1 MESPTPL
8 DLIKSIHKQGPT
20 LQKNPE
26 PGELAKGDVPG
37 HEFHGNQYTGGG
49 GGKDSDSSKA
59 TGYGKPNATISRTTS
74 ATDANG
80 KSAGFRGVIVTTDN
94 KGMADSAKYKGE
106 QYYRTGKNGPSL
118 GRHPTSAPKG
128 TEMAEMATEGDKR
141 IWVSHTGSHVHED

>member
-20 LQKNPE
+20 LQRNPE

-49 GGKDSDSSKA
+49 GA
-59 TGYGKPNATISRTTS
+59 
-74 ATDANG
+74 
-80 KSAGFRGVIVTTDN
+80 
-94 KGMADSAKYKGE
+94 
-106 QYYRTGKNGPSL
+106 Q
-118 GRHPTSAPKG
+118 KG